1 VEFGDVMGRRKK
13 VDSPPEIEEN
23 EEDLII
29 EGEEEQP
36 PRPYKDH
43 HWSDDGPRYCVY
55 KELPD
60 SVPGTRHFGGF
71 FETENLAFAKHECLE
86 QFESENIT
94 TFVLDRAEHN
104 AEIVR
109 HEATKIEPKEIG
121 VAVGKNKDIK
131 DDNTTTSPAEKRVR
145 KPRTRTVKRK

>member
-1 VEFGDVMGRRKK
+1 MGRRKK

-43 HWSDDGPRYCVY
+43 HWSDDGPRYNVM

-60 SVPGTRHFGGF
+60 S
-71 FETENLAFAKHECLE
+71 
-86 QFESENIT
+86 
-94 TFVLDRAEHN
+94 EHN

-131 DDNTTTSPAEKRVR
+131 DDDTTTRPAEKRVR
-145 KPRTRTVKRK
+145 KPRTRTVKRLGNGKRKRK